1 MAPRKKIK
9 PAEIIQT
16 SQKEATTSN
25 GEASQDE
32 VESPAVPTKKPSRSK
47 KVDDSKTEQTEPIQK
62 KGRGRRAEQ
71 PPPTLPDNVEASEA
85 SQAVSEVVTGVKRG
99 RGRPSKA
106 QQEETRAPKRRKLLP
121 FRHQRGWGQVLTVG
135 QGDTGQ
141 LGLGDDVMEKSRP
154 AAVKE
159 ISDAVDAVAGGMHT
173 AVLDKEGQVWTF
185 GCNDEGSLGRL
196 VEEEED
202 CFQPGRVSLEEKIV
216 MVSAGD
222 SHTAALS
229 ESGQVVGGVSDLTI
243 STHSLPV
250 RSTSGAHS
258 GTAAVP

>member
-1 MAPRKKIK
+1 MELELETKRVKLTSLG
-9 PAEIIQT
+9 QT
-16 SQKEATTSN
+16 
-25 GEASQDE
+25 
-32 VESPAVPTKKPSRSK
+32 
-47 KVDDSKTEQTEPIQK
+47 
-62 KGRGRRAEQ
+62 RG
-71 PPPTLPDNVEASEA
+71 
-85 SQAVSEVVTGVKRG
+85 TG
-99 RGRPSKA
+99 
-106 QQEETRAPKRRKLLP
+106 
-121 FRHQRGWGQVLTVG
+121 HVLTLG

-141 LGLGDDVMEKSRP
+141 LGLGEDIMERARP
-154 AAVKE
+154 ALVKDVENAVE
-159 ISDAVDAVAGGMHT
+159 VVAGGMHT
-173 AVLDKEGQVWTF
+173 VVLDIEGDVWTF